1 MERMRKPN
9 IDAYLTVIVTDK
21 NGKVVYRRRYKSRSF
36 VVGFLNALYNN
47 FINTVFGGGNFDY
60 FNSPNIV
67 VGSGTIKPSITNGSL
82 TSQIGNGT
90 GAGQLQYGIDSLTT
104 PITNLNSNSA
114 SFTWSKSFT
123 NGSGGNVTVAE
134 VGAYINVT
142 SSESSSGATYF
153 ILHDLLP
160 SPITLGNTQV
170 LTVVYTITITV

>member
-1 MERMRKPN
+1 M
-9 IDAYLTVIVTDK
+9 VTDK
-21 NGKVVYRRRYKSRSF
+21 NGKVVYRRRYRSRSF
-36 VVGFLNALYNN
+36 VVGFLNAL
-47 FINTVFGGGNFDY
+47 
-60 FNSPNIV
+60 NSDFQNKAPAGSPDIV
-67 VGSGTIKPSITNGSL
+67 VGSGTTKPSINDTGL

-90 GAGQLQYGIDSLTT
+90 GAGQLEYGSDSLVT
-104 PITNLNSNSA
+104 PIINLNTNSA

-134 VGAYINVT
+134 VGAYINVG
-142 SSESSSGATYF
+142 SNKYF

>member
-36 VVGFLNALYNN
+36 VVGFLNALY
-47 FINTVFGGGNFDY
+47 TVFT
-60 FNSPNIV
+60 SPPSAQQWLVNPDIV
-67 VGSGTIKPSITNGSL
+67 VGSGTAKPSITNTGL

-90 GAGQLQYGIDSLTT
+90 GTGELQYGTDSLTT
-104 PITNLNSNSA
+104 PITNLNNNSA

-134 VGAYINVT
+134 VGAYLATENAGSPT
-142 SSESSSGATYF
+142 TYF

-160 SPITLGNTQV
+160 SSITLANTQV
-170 LTVVYTITITV
+170 LTVAYTITITT

>member
-36 VVGFLNALYNN
+36 VVGFLNALYTN
-47 FINTVFGGGNFDY
+47 FSSSPGASQY
-60 FNSPNIV
+60 FQNPNLV
-67 VGSGTIKPSITNGSL
+67 VGSGTTPPSITDGGL

-90 GAGQLQYGIDSLTT
+90 GAGQLQYGTDSLTT
-104 PITNLNSNSA
+104 PITNLNNNSA

-134 VGAYINVT
+134 VGAYIQTNNQN
-142 SSESSSGATYF
+142 SPISYF

-160 SPITLGNTQV
+160 SQITLANTQV
-170 LTVVYTITITV
+170 LTVVYTITITT